1 VKKVTLGGVEY
12 TLSALPLIGLSAI
25 GKNLDLIGD
34 NNSAD
39 GVQALIDG
47 IWYGIKRNHPDVPR
61 EIVEWNID
69 THNYKDIL
77 EAFTLVNKTKDRGAS
92 GKPPARKSTGS

>member
-1 VKKVTLGGVEY
+1 MKKVTLGGVEY

-47 IWYGIKRNHPDVPR
+47 IWFGIKRNHPDVP
-61 EIVEWNID
+61 